1 MVGDTDY
8 GSAERQRSVARVERA
23 VLEFRCGRPV
33 RIGDAGGGR
42 SLALATELA
51 TRERIDA
58 LRVFGDASD
67 PRIVLTHNRAETLK
81 IRLYTP
87 EAVCLPFPDW
97 LSAEQIRRLADPQ
110 FDLAEP
116 LRGPFLA
123 EREPVP
129 EAVLAGIRLAKTAR
143 LLPSTLC
150 VRLDAAGAER
160 AAEADFVKIEAAEI
174 AIHDATSVRSLRRV
188 AAARVPLA
196 ACEDSRI
203 VVFLPHSGGLEH
215 LAIVVGE
222 PSPSEPVLVRLHS
235 QCFTGDLLGSLKCDC
250 GEQLRGALELF
261 AGKGAGILLYLPQEG
276 RGIGLANKL
285 RAYAL
290 QDQGFDT
297 VEANQR
303 LGFEDDERDFMAA
316 AEMLRQLGHGTV
328 RLLTNNPRKVAQLE
342 RCGIKVAERVEHA
355 FPANVHN
362 ERYLAVKAEKS
373 GHLISRE
380 RAERNAGEDPA

>member
-1 MVGDTDY
+1 MADGTDS
-8 GSAERQRSVARVERA
+8 GSAERRRAVVSVERA

-33 RIGDAGGGR
+33 CIAAADGGR

-51 TRERIDA
+51 TQERIDA
-58 LRVFGDASD
+58 LRVFGDESD
-67 PRIVLTHNRAETLK
+67 PRIVLTHNRAATLK

-123 EREPVP
+123 EREPVS
-129 EAVLAGIRLAKTAR
+129 EAVLAGVRLAKTAR

-150 VRLDAAGAER
+150 VRLDAVGAER
-160 AAEADFVKIEAAEI
+160 AAAEDFAEI
-174 AIHDATSVRSLRRV
+174 DASDIAVHDAASVRSLRRV

-203 VVFLPHSGGLEH
+203 VVFLPHDGGLEH

-222 PSPSEPVLVRLHS
+222 PSPSEPVLARLHS

-250 GEQLRGALELF
+250 GDQLRGALELF
-261 AGKGAGILLYLPQEG
+261 AKKGAGILLYLPQEG

-316 AEMLRQLGHGTV
+316 AEMLHQLGHGTV

-342 RCGIKVAERVEHA
+342 RCGIAVAKRVEHA
-355 FPANVHN
+355 FPTNVHN
-362 ERYLAVKAEKS
+362 ELYLAVKTEKS
-373 GHLISRE
+373 GHLIPPE
-380 RAERNAGEDPA
+380 RAERNADGDSA